1 MLKATAWS
9 LFSGGLLAAGF
20 AYVYARRASARRVSD
35 ELQQHALQDA
45 PVSQA
50 LIDALE
56 EPLPADDEQIEIEL
70 VDVDSVEERGE
81 SYDATS
87 PDDLGA
93 LWLARATQTSG
104 VHTSSSLDDED
115 FVDDDDELDPGGR
128 PTEPPQQPF
137 GALHKESR

>member
-20 AYVYARRASARRVSD
+20 AYVYARRASARRVSGD
-35 ELQQHALQDA
+35 SQQLSLSDAQTRALN
-45 PVSQA
+45 S
-50 LIDALE
+50 ALE
-56 EPLPADDEQIEIEL
+56 EPLPPDDEQIEIEL
-70 VDVDSVEERGE
+70 IDVDLAEERGE

-104 VHTSSSLDDED
+104 AHTSTSLDEEEFADED
-115 FVDDDDELDPGGR
+115 DQLDPGGR
-128 PTEPPQQPF
+128 PTEPPQQPL
-137 GALHKESR
+137 AAAYKEPR

>member
-9 LFSGGLLAAGF
+9 LLSGGLLAAGF
-20 AYVYARRASARRVSD
+20 AYVYARRANARQITGDRQRS
-35 ELQQHALQDA
+35 LQDA
-45 PVSQA
+45 DTRSQA
-50 LIDALE
+50 LMEALA

-70 VDVDSVEERGE
+70 VDVDSLEEREE

-104 VHTSSSLDDED
+104 AHTSTSLGDEEFADEDDE
-115 FVDDDDELDPGGR
+115 VDPNGR
-128 PTEPPQQPF
+128 PTEPPRQSLTAAQ
-137 GALHKESR
+137 KEPR